1 VGEYDLAVDSVAMCV
16 AGVNHDGVGDFF
28 HIIPRE
34 RITAAWTELLVEH
47 MEMLRLAPAL
57 REQALVP

>member
-1 VGEYDLAVDSVAMCV
+1 MGEYDLAVDSVAMCV